1 MSNEQSFSTLLRQYG
16 FRATP
21 GRIDLLQALKT
32 AGKPLS
38 IAAVAKK
45 LKKKMDYASVYRALE
60 ALTDSGLVR
69 RMSLGHAHTHYELTA
84 GITHHH
90 HIVCESCSHIEDIED
105 CDTTRIEKKTLKQ
118 SRDFSSIEFHSLEF
132 FGLCKK
138 CAKNKK

>member
-1 MSNEQSFSTLLRQYG
+1 MSTKQSFESLLRQKG

-21 GRIDLLQALKT
+21 GRIALLQVLKT

-38 IAAVAKK
+38 ISAVAKK
-45 LKKKMDYASVYRALE
+45 LKKMDYVSVYRALE
-60 ALTDSGLVR
+60 ALADAGLLR
-69 RMSLGHAHTHYELTA
+69 KMSLGHSHTHYELTA

-90 HIVCESCSHIEDIED
+90 HIVCEECGHIEDIAN
-105 CDTTRIEKKTLKQ
+105 CSTARIEKKTLEQ

-138 CAKNKK
+138 CTK